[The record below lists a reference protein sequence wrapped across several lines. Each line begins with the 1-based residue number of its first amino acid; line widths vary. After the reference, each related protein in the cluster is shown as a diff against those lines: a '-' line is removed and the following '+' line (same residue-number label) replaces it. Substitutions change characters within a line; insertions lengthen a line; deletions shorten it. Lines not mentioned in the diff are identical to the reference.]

1 LSTHDTKRSG
11 DVRARLNLLSEIPE
25 EWESAVRRWAEHN
38 DRYRTQGYPDRNLE
52 YLAYQTLVSA
62 WPIDGDRLTRFLQ
75 KAAREAKVHTSWI
88 NPVAAYEDGVAQF
101 VAGVTSDAEFRTDVE
116 SFLGRHQLVA
126 LGRIASLAQTTL
138 LLTCPGVPDIYQ
150 GSELW
155 TLSLVDPDNRQS
167 VDFEAGQ
174 KLLIENDYAA
184 APKLWLILR
193 VFREVAPQ
201 SPPCDRA
208 GGRRITPTTQLE
220 RGWWEASHPD
230 AQTGSRYGFSLDGG
244 EPRPDP
250 RSPSQP
256 DGVLGLSQLVDHS
269 AFAWSDSAWRGR
281 PLAGSIL
288 YELHIGTFS
297 PRGTFDG
304 AIEHIP
310 HLVELGVDTVELMPV
325 PEFSGDHGWGYD
337 GVDLFAP
344 HHAYGGPDGLKRLV
358 DACHSKGLAVVL
370 DVVYNHLGPAGNFL
384 PEFGPYLSTRHQTF
398 WGPAL
403 NFDGPGSD
411 EVRRYVI
418 DNVSMWVRDYHV
430 DGLRLDAVHVLA
442 DQ

>member
-1 LSTHDTKRSG
+1 VHRFT
-11 DVRARLNLLSEIPE
+11 V
-25 EWESAVRRWAEHN
+25 WA
-38 DRYRTQGYPDRNLE
+38 PDRRR
-52 YLAYQTLVSA
+52 V
-62 WPIDGDRLTRFLQ
+62 
-75 KAAREAKVHTSWI
+75 
-88 NPVAAYEDGVAQF
+88 
-101 VAGVTSDAEFRTDVE
+101 DV
-116 SFLGRHQLVA
+116 V
-126 LGRIASLAQTTL
+126 
-138 LLTCPGVPDIYQ
+138 
-150 GSELW
+150 
-155 TLSLVDPDNRQS
+155 
-167 VDFEAGQ
+167 
-174 KLLIENDYAA
+174 
-184 APKLWLILR
+184 
-193 VFREVAPQ
+193 
-201 SPPCDRA
+201 A
-208 GGRRITPTTQLE
+208 GGRRTPMTRIE
-220 RGWWEASHPD
+220 SGWWEASDPD

-384 PEFGPYLSTRHQTF
+384 PEFGPYLRARMRSVVT
-398 WGPAL
+398 
-403 NFDGPGSD
+403 
-411 EVRRYVI
+411 
-418 DNVSMWVRDYHV
+418 
-430 DGLRLDAVHVLA
+430 
-442 DQ
+442 